1 MSTSMMKDLWKK
13 MIQKKKF
20 SNLFKQILNHSSYET
35 IIPSMEKTKTNALE
49 VAKKAY
55 EKREKK
61 EKG

>member
-20 SNLFKQILNHSSYET
+20 SNLFKSNLNHSHYET

>member
-1 MSTSMMKDLWKK
+1 MRH
-13 MIQKKKF
+13 
-20 SNLFKQILNHSSYET
+20 SNLFKQILNHSSYEA
-35 IIPSMEKTKTNALE
+35 IIPSMEETKTNALE